1 MKYLKLFNESKVVG
15 RDLTNFD
22 YDGDGYG
29 WRPSTHNLYWYKEIE
44 KRYKINKDELSW
56 ILSEFVEDFD
66 LLFSCYIDDDTICVK
81 FLPYVYLTNYT
92 VETLKKINFQNWI
105 KDKGEFAGIFYS
117 IDERLLDYDLTIK
130 YEKDPE
136 GLLFDDIYDE
146 DENWEGGHEWLYDN
160 DDGDGFV
167 NDDNDDFEIIPLP
180 EYNFKIYDY
189 EMEHSMKLII
199 KRKR

>member
-1 MKYLKLFNESKVVG
+1 MKYLKLFNESKIVG

-22 YDGDGYG
+22 YHGVEYG

-92 VETLKKINFQNWI
+92 VETLKKINFQKWI

-117 IDERLLDYDLTIK
+117 IDERLLDYGLTIK
-130 YEKDPE
+130 YEKNPDD
-136 GLLFDDIYDE
+136 FDFYDYDE
-146 DENWEGGHEWLYDN
+146 DDN
-160 DDGDGFV
+160 DYYDDDDDDDDINDD
-167 NDDNDDFEIIPLP
+167 NDDNDDFEISPLP